1 MEEQYQNQE
10 PQVSVLEN
18 QVPPQPIK
26 KNKSGA
32 KWLLIVILL
41 LLIAGVAGFF
51 LTQSQSGEEL
61 PSPTPSFQETATE
74 TPEATTTP
82 APISKADIKIEV
94 QNGTG
99 VAGEAG
105 FLQTTLKAMGF
116 ENITVGNA
124 ATQDATTTTITFSSK
139 ISKEIQDELTTK
151 LKTIYTSL
159 ETKTSST
166 LTKSDILIVTG
177 TRKGSTT
184 ASSSPKGSSTPKPS
198 TSASPTAKPSTSPS
212 PTATP

>member
-10 PQVSVLEN
+10 PQVSVLDN

-26 KNKSGA
+26 KNKSGL

-41 LLIAGVAGFF
+41 LLITGVAGFF
-51 LTQSQSGEEL
+51 LTQSQTEEDL
-61 PSPTPSFQETATE
+61 PTPTPMVEDTLPTE
-74 TPEATTTP
+74 TPEPTSSAKP
-82 APISKADIKIEV
+82 VSKADIKVEV

-124 ATQDATTTTITFSSK
+124 ATQDATTTTVTYSS
-139 ISKEIQDELTTK
+139 SVAKEVQDELTAK
-151 LKTIYTSL
+151 LKTLYTSV

-177 TRKGSTT
+177 TRKGSTS
-184 ASSSPKGSSTPKPS
+184 ASATPKGSTTSKPS
-198 TSASPTAKPSTSPS
+198 TTPTAKPSTT
-212 PTATP
+212 PTASPAN

>member
-51 LTQSQSGEEL
+51 LTQSQSEEEL
-61 PSPTPSFQETATE
+61 PSPTPAFEETATE
-74 TPEATTTP
+74 TPEATSTA
-82 APISKADIKIEV
+82 APISKADIKIEI

-139 ISKEIQDELTTK
+139 VPSQIQDELTTK

-177 TRKGSTT
+177 TRKGSST
-184 ASSSPKGSSTPKPS
+184 ATPKPS
-198 TSASPTAKPSTSPS
+198 TSASPTAKPSVSPSPS